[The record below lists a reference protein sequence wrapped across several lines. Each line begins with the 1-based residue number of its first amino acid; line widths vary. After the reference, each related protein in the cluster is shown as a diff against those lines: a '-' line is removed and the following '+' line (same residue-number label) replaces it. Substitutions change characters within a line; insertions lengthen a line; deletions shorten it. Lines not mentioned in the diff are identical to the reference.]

1 MGPAEPVH
9 PVYSTPG
16 STALGH
22 RQNSRSGQKSRAG
35 DPCGSFAGNLP
46 VCGQQK
52 FVGKQS
58 LAPLS
63 RLECSGMII
72 AHCSL
77 NLLVQAIFPPQPP
90 MQLGLQMGFHHDGQ
104 AGLEL
109 LTSGDP
115 PTLVSQSAR
124 ITGMSLASLPRLE
137 CSDAISAH
145 CNLLLPCSSDSLAS
159 AFRVTGIIG
168 SHHHAWLI
176 FAYLVETG
184 FCQRCTL
191 SPRLECSGMIL
202 AHCSLCLLGSSYSPA
217 SASQVAEVTGMH
229 HHAWLSFVFLV
240 VTGQRCL
247 AQKCLFEDRVFPTG
261 VQTLGSHEL
270 IHKTKMKA
278 IMWKR
283 PKMGFHHVG
292 QAGLALLTS
301 GDLLTLASKVLGLQS
316 LTPLSRLECSGSIL
330 AHSNLCLPG
339 LSDSSTSFSQ
349 VAGTVG
355 MCRHVQLILLFFV
368 EMGSHYVAQ
377 TGLKLQASS
386 DSLTLASQS
395 AGNTDGVLLLL
406 PRLECNGTISAH
418 CNLRLLGS
426 SNSPASA
433 SRVAGATGMCHHAQL
448 IFIFL
453 IETGF
458 HHVDQDGLDLLTSVS
473 SERSAMSLIGF
484 PLWTESRSIPRLEC
498 SGAIP
503 AHCNFRFSGFKQ
515 FSCLSLPSSWDY
527 RHAPPRPANFLYFSR
542 DGVSPCWPGWS
553 RSLDLVIHPPRPPK
567 VLGLQASLFLRAWEG
582 GKSLLCRL
590 SSPAYGLMRLPRSVR
605 QSRALSCIIIQLC
618 TCNSWCLTGKDP
630 LFCVLLRLWGKR
642 CIWTDVP
649 EGDLRLTVETGF
661 CHVGQADLEL
671 LTSVIHLPHPLK
683 VLESQI
689 FLEIYN
695 ERVRDLLKQ
704 SGQKKSYALRVR
716 EHPEMGPY
724 VQGLILLPKLDYSDA
739 VIVHCNLNSWAQVI
753 LPPQSSRLECSGM
766 IMTDYSLKLTDS
778 GSPPSSASQVADTT
792 DSLALSPR
800 LECSGGISA
809 HRSLCLLGSSDSLA
823 SASQVAG
830 TIGTCSRTWLI
841 SVFLVETGFHHVG
854 QAGLELLISVRT
866 TGTSHHAWLKFK
878 MFVKMG
884 SPRVAQAGL
893 ELLASNSLNTLA
905 SQRFHHVAQAGF
917 ELVGSRDPPALA
929 SQSSGITAVSHC
941 TQPGPGIFRVK
952 LRWVDHLRSGVQ
964 DQPGQHGKTLY
975 LLKIQKLTRCGD
987 EALLLSPRLEC
998 NGTISAHFNLHLLDL
1013 SDSPDSASQVAG
1025 IIGTHHHVWLIFCIF
1040 SRDGVSPHWPNCS
1053 STPNL
1058 SAGITAVSHLNS
1070 PSELLLSLPIE
1081 TGFHCVPQAGLEFL
1095 SSGNPLA
1102 SASPS
1107 ARITGVSHRA
1117 WPKPSHSRVSKF
1129 EPHFFYGTC
1138 PDHASDSSSCII
1150 SLTPLA
1156 LGHIVLYDC
1165 LSQHVV
1171 TNYKQVI
1178 QLLEE
1183 GIANRITAATHV
1195 HEASS
1200 RSHAIFTI
1208 HYTQAILENTLPSE
1222 MASKINLV
1230 DLAGSERA
1238 DPSYCKDR
1246 ITEGANINKS
1256 LVTLGIVISTL
1267 AQNAQVFNSCQS
1279 LNSSVSNGG
1288 DSGILSPPS
1297 GTSSGG
1303 APSRRQFFIP
1313 YRDSVLTWLL
1323 KDSLGGNSKTIMIA
1337 TVSPAHTSY
1346 SETMSTLRYA
1356 SSAKNIINKPR
1367 VNEDAN
1373 VKLIRELR
1381 EEIERLKALLLSFEL
1396 RNFSSLNDEKDEN
1409 LKKLVLQNELKI
1421 DQLTKDWTQKWN
1433 DWQALMEHYSVDI
1446 NRRRAGVV
1454 IDSNLPHLMALE
1466 DDVLS
1471 TGVVLYHLKEG
1482 TTKIGRIDSE
1492 QEQDIVLQGQWIERD
1507 HCTITS
1513 ACGVVVLRP
1522 ARGARCTV
1530 NGREVTASCR
1540 LTQGAVITLGK
1551 AQKFRFNHPAEAA
1564 VLRQRRQ
1571 VGEAAAGGGCLE
1583 WLDLDGDLTASRLGL
1598 SPLLWKE
1605 GRVLEEQYDEDHQ
1618 PPRDGATS
1626 HSAQIQQRQ
1635 SYVEDLRQQILAE
1648 EIKAERELESDQA
1661 CISQQ
1666 IKENQQCLLREETWL
1681 ASLQQQQ
1688 QQQQEDHVA
1697 EKELEGSVAFDAW
1710 LQTDHEIQPSPFVQ
1724 SQKRVVQL
1732 QLLQRHTLRAAEQNV
1747 QRKKVSFQLE
1757 RIIKKQRLLEAQ
1769 KRLEQLTTLCSL
1781 QDDSTQEHPYWVPSP
1796 DATVPEPRCRSRSSS
1811 CSSLSPERFC
1821 SKHVPQLQSVF
1832 LSWDPST
1839 TLPPMP
1845 DPTHQT
1851 PEKTS
1856 SEERLPQ
1863 AASYPPGAGHLC
1875 KNGLHSLGHGQ
1886 PYTARAA
1893 KARKGASAPDTC
1905 LTMSPKAIDIQEMQR
1920 MGKQPCQMVSQ
1931 GLVSLRQSANKLK
1944 PRDEPK
1950 ILTSTT
1956 QTRRAKGL
1964 ADPSHTQA
1972 GWQKEGNLGT
1982 YKAAMGASCSSPYPH
1997 GPKITSGCGKAV
2009 KTFWIEYKLPSPSR
2023 ASKRHQRVLAARV
2036 RDITKKSS
2044 HLPLGSP
2051 LKRQQNAKDPD
2062 TMAPLTDF
2070 SPVVDHSREK
2080 DNDLSDT
2087 DSNYSV
2093 ESLSCVFTKALIK
2106 PLKPEDPQG
2115 RKWDFPEPENSESDD
2130 SQISEDSLAEKS
2142 TKSSKDR
2149 LWGNHLANNRGHP
2162 RIRTRASVRD
2172 FTAPSDSDLLAQT
2185 HRSFS
2190 LDSLIDAEEELGED
2204 QQEQAF
2210 PGSADEIPTETFWH
2224 LENSSL
2230 PLMNQ
2235 KAICRLGPI
2244 NYRTRA
2250 RLDAVLPMSS
2260 SFYLDPQCQ
2269 PHHEQAESQVEPSY
2283 SEQADYLQ
2291 GMQLSRESPL
2301 MSLDSWFS
2309 CDSNI
2314 NPSSPPGIVGS
2325 LCPSPDVQEFQPCDG
2340 ERPGYWLNTEE
2351 LKLSGA
2357 ETVLPDSS
2365 KLHQGSTELL
2375 CSARDEHTTSASY
2388 KSRLSLRGIQR
2399 LTQPGAAG
2407 TFEGR
2412 GTPDMTQQ
2420 GSSEASHNSSV
2431 SNVLAASATTLTHVG
2446 STHERDWSA
2455 LQQKYLLELSHPVLE
2470 AIGEP
2475 KPAFPYLEEDSSSL
2489 AQASSK
2495 GGDTLFPVGPTV
2507 SSNLDLNNFPLH
2519 LSRIGR
2525 LRAEKEQ
2532 DSLNAKLEG
2541 VSDFFNTS
2549 EKVVSYDETYSAD
2562 LESLAACGSTDA
2574 QVFAAENMI
2583 PNSMAEAHEVK
2594 QNNLEECLQ
2603 NCRKPELMTSSDE
2616 YFFQKNACHSN
2627 VTTATKANHWPQGW
2641 APLRKNSAVQPRP
2654 LSSNNHYPLEE
2665 ETIDCQESSKE
2676 VVRRHINISFA
2687 FPSDPELY
2695 LHSAPWNPLL
2705 LSLQPPPLETFY
2717 VTKSRDALIETA
2729 LEIPTCREV
2738 RVPSPPPREAW
2749 GFGHNHQVLQS
2760 AYLKNNLP
2768 VLLQNENSKIASSQQ
2783 ITAEIPVDLNTR
2795 EVIRE
2800 SGKCPGNIIEES
2812 CKSVYSSVIQNR
2824 HFFPSTSTKVCEF
2837 ENQVGILSKKHSFP
2851 ALEGEE
2857 ATAQS
2862 RCSASSD
2869 GTVSGKPLALFCES
2883 EAGEEEELDP
2893 NTVLRQTI
2901 SVALEKDMPGE
2912 SAVSLKSRSV
2922 YHRVSSPGTVAQDES
2937 PTPKWE
2943 GKNETRL
2950 FGKALHPKDSSEEV
2964 KLPGT
2969 KPAYERFQ
2977 LVTCPQERNPSEC
2990 KDPGRSQEMLN
3001 PKGEPSGKK
3010 QNKRVN
3016 NTDEMARLIRSVMLL
3031 ENGILEIES
3040 KQSKQVH
3047 ASHAPGVSKEFVF
3060 QDPKEQKTDHA
3071 LRPDSSGNALPSKD
3085 QLSFPRQTDDA
3096 VFRDSEAGEMEVNNA
3111 GNHPQV
3117 QKTTLNPL
3125 RSREGVQKNEPV
3137 RQHTHPAGS
3146 DRSSRDICASL
3157 GTHTTCR
3164 EFTNTFLHPQ
3174 RMKALARALPLQPR
3188 LKRSSENDGQ
3198 LVKASASLKWQPWG
3212 LGSLEELETVKGFQ
3226 ESQLAEHISSCNQD
3240 WAPRDPGNC
3249 SVVGRHAQSEWVL
3262 SSASLEKA
3270 SPQVLGCQP
3279 IGNQEEPKA
3288 QGKVEEMPMQ
3298 KGGSLQEENKVI
3310 QKLSSLNQLCRDT
3323 FFSHETV
3330 SPLLSQTE
3338 FSTTPSHQDLSN
3350 TLPLNSP
3357 RLPRSCLHA
3366 PDALGVS
3373 SLDCVLDLT
3382 MLKTHNSPSVTGVEH
3397 QDQNAETRS
3406 HSPKG
3411 NVRGGS
3417 SEAHTAWT
3425 GSVRSMAM
3433 ISHSQS
3439 GVPES
3444 IPLGTE
3450 DRISASSSPQDQGR
3464 DLRVTLM
3471 GFSTGEDFASEAKV
3485 AVQKE
3490 IGVSSLNKVSR
3501 QPQQR
3506 VSLSLEEDNDQ
3517 GSEPRQKAEKETEDL
3532 RLTSGVF
3539 LASVSLPRIP
3549 NPEPRLLEPFD
3560 HASMCL
3566 AILEEIRQAKA
3577 QRKQLDDSVARGTV
3591 LSYCETLLES
3601 ECSSSVAGRP
3611 QCKQI
3616 DQSSSDRTRNE
3627 GEAPRFHVAS
3637 LSAEQGH
3644 LSTDERKDQ
3653 DTSLFADSFQP
3664 LPDTETDRELWHP
3677 VQAFSHAAPDL
3688 DKKHCTGELRQF
3700 VGASEQFLHHS
3711 SSSEIIEEKKD
3722 ATRTLPSADPLAPD
3736 SLYLAPV
3743 EGVRRAVS
3751 KMVVAALSSQAPCD
3765 DPRVTLHELS
3775 PSVPQ
3780 ETAEGP
3786 GSQDSSP
3793 EHQEPRTLDTTYGE
3807 VSDNLLVTIQGEKTA
3822 HFESQSVICDVQKSA
3837 SPSGPK
3843 QDHLQCPEAFTGFEE
3858 GRASSKQDTLL
3869 PGALTRLGLE
3879 APTQQYVK
3887 WKENVGSGL
3896 TEVCRTGSKH
3906 SRLTP
3911 LPDQRSSPS
3920 PEGIGEG
3927 APCRYP
3933 REALDC
3939 PVFSRNTEG
3948 SRTLSLSR
3956 GEESRTLP
3964 CQQPSSS
3971 QPVTTHADSSHFST
3985 LLCYRGGDL
3994 GKEPFKVAPHSV
4006 HPPCVA
4012 PSRTFEMD
4020 ERGEISFR
4028 GPDMHLTHG
4037 LEPKDVNKEFRPTE
4051 SNTCEPS
4058 TVAAVLSP
4066 AQGCNS
4072 PSAPDARTSSFSH
4085 SATDGG
4091 LGLIGVPEKNV
4102 AEKQAS
4108 TELETASFTAGMHS
4122 EPLRQFRDSSL
4133 DGQNAQVSQT
4143 NPEPPATTQGPHT
4156 LYLSEGSAESELV
4169 AEPQHGCL
4177 ENTTRCLLEKPQFPT
4192 ESRVDNCLD
4201 FQTKF
4206 VAKLKHTCSPQDNS
4220 PWEEEEQQRD
4230 QASGGG
4236 EGFTQG
4242 VNPPPS
4248 DKGGSAGCQILD
4260 AGREE
4265 VAVAKPP
4272 MSKILSQ
4279 GFKDPAT
4286 VLLRQ
4291 NEAPQPV
4298 AQRPGHLCAGREQPA
4313 PNHRCS
4319 LPVIAVF
4326 SGPKHSKPSPVPQFS
4341 VVSSCSLQEL
4351 NLNVEPPSP
4360 TDDDTQEPNRLWN
4373 SYIRACSS
4381 GKSQS
4386 EECNQKASSHSDDGT
4401 ADHRP
4406 LKPATPP
4413 YPMPSTFSCMPTP
4426 DFMTS
4431 WMSGTL
4437 EQAQQ
4442 GKPEKLGIQVRP
4454 ENWCSQMDKGKLH
4467 FGSSDINPYALSRH
4481 PEEPA
4486 CVSWKPCVF
4495 GSAVDVSCSQKPQGL
4510 TPSNVVRCSSMDN
4523 GLEDQNSPFHSH
4535 LSTYAN
4541 TQDLSSTHSST
4552 ENAQG
4557 SNEAWK
4563 IFSGTS
4569 SAALGNPH
4577 ILTSPEGRAP
4587 TSSHDR
4593 RPQSRGPSSEVDCL
4607 RSKPPAAEGGAVGPV
4622 DEVMLLYPSEAGCPV
4637 GQTRT
4642 NTFTQGTQTLS
4653 SRQHWSSTDV
4663 SFAQPEASAVSASDL
4678 ASWASMHNLSLHL
4691 SQLLHSTS
4699 ELLGS
4704 LSQPGVARR
4713 EQNTKRDILDEAP
4726 QALMMDGSTQ
4736 TTVDDGRQT
4745 DLASPS
4751 LCLQA
4756 SVAKSQEVNVILEG
4770 LGSDTSAMS
4779 QEKGDVPGVPQ
4790 KREAEETAW
4799 KMAQP
4804 PYLQEESTPCKPQS
4818 PPIPSSHL
4826 RFQKAP
4832 LGQPLPSASPSV
4844 SDAFLPHS
4852 SQPEE
4857 SPCIVVSSPSPS
4869 PSHSPGLFPSTS
4881 EYPGYPRVQK
4891 KLGPPGALLV
4901 DRASSPILTL
4911 SASTQ
4916 DPGLPPGFLTLS
4928 APSAHPV
4935 EDHQKLDSSPDPIGA
4950 PRTPMDNYSQPT
4962 NESGGSQR
4970 GRSSLQRNDRRT
4982 FLELGSP
4989 HSPQQSSKFQVGFLG
5004 QPPQQLQPRN
5014 TIGVQ
5019 SRLLPPPLRHRS
5031 WRPADSFVPEEVASP
5046 EHGPLSSREPSQ
5058 WRSMTE
5064 NGGEGSASPV
5074 ELQCTLDLS
5083 SSWRGLQ
5090 HLSPCPVSELTAGL
5104 RSSTL
5109 SLPQACQPEGL
5120 LCPSCQMCMA
5130 PEPQHHSLR
5139 DLPVHNKF
5147 RNWCGVQK
5155 GSPEGLDFTEELG
5168 ASCDLSS
5175 EKQEQSPPQPPNDHS
5190 QDPEWSQRGQ
5200 IPLQVGAQ
5208 NISLSVELTE
5218 AKLHHGFGE
5227 TDALLQVLQ
5236 SGTGEVLA
5244 TDEPVISTWKD
5255 LYVR

>member
-1 MGPAEPVH
+1 MANVR
-9 PVYSTPG
+9 V
-16 STALGH
+16 AV
-22 RQNSRSGQKSRAG
+22 RVR
-35 DPCGSFAGNLP
+35 
-46 VCGQQK
+46 
-52 FVGKQS
+52 
-58 LAPLS
+58 PLS
-63 RLECSGMII
+63 KRETKEGGRII
-72 AHCSL
+72 VEVDGKVAKIR
-77 NLLVQAIFPPQPP
+77 NLKVDSRPDGFGDSREKVVSFGFDYCYWSVNPEDPQ
-90 MQLGLQMGFHHDGQ
+90 
-104 AGLEL
+104 
-109 LTSGDP
+109 
-115 PTLVSQSAR
+115 
-124 ITGMSLASLPRLE
+124 
-137 CSDAISAH
+137 
-145 CNLLLPCSSDSLAS
+145 
-159 AFRVTGIIG
+159 
-168 SHHHAWLI
+168 
-176 FAYLVETG
+176 Y
-184 FCQRCTL
+184 
-191 SPRLECSGMIL
+191 
-202 AHCSLCLLGSSYSPA
+202 
-217 SASQVAEVTGMH
+217 ASQDVA
-229 HHAWLSFVFLV
+229 S
-240 VTGQRCL
+240 
-247 AQKCLFEDRVFPTG
+247 
-261 VQTLGSHEL
+261 
-270 IHKTKMKA
+270 
-278 IMWKR
+278 
-283 PKMGFHHVG
+283 VG
-292 QAGLALLTS
+292 
-301 GDLLTLASKVLGLQS
+301 
-316 LTPLSRLECSGSIL
+316 LTPRICE
-330 AHSNLCLPG
+330 G
-339 LSDSSTSFSQ
+339 L
-349 VAGTVG
+349 
-355 MCRHVQLILLFFV
+355 FV
-368 EMGSHYVAQ
+368 REKDCA
-377 TGLKLQASS
+377 
-386 DSLTLASQS
+386 
-395 AGNTDGVLLLL
+395 
-406 PRLECNGTISAH
+406 
-418 CNLRLLGS
+418 
-426 SNSPASA
+426 
-433 SRVAGATGMCHHAQL
+433 
-448 IFIFL
+448 
-453 IETGF
+453 
-458 HHVDQDGLDLLTSVS
+458 
-473 SERSAMSLIGF
+473 
-484 PLWTESRSIPRLEC
+484 
-498 SGAIP
+498 
-503 AHCNFRFSGFKQ
+503 
-515 FSCLSLPSSWDY
+515 SLPSSC
-527 RHAPPRPANFLYFSR
+527 RIK
-542 DGVSPCWPGWS
+542 VS
-553 RSLDLVIHPPRPPK
+553 
-567 VLGLQASLFLRAWEG
+567 
-582 GKSLLCRL
+582 
-590 SSPAYGLMRLPRSVR
+590 
-605 QSRALSCIIIQLC
+605 
-618 TCNSWCLTGKDP
+618 
-630 LFCVLLRLWGKR
+630 
-642 CIWTDVP
+642 
-649 EGDLRLTVETGF
+649 
-661 CHVGQADLEL
+661 
-671 LTSVIHLPHPLK
+671 
-683 VLESQI
+683 

-704 SGQKKSYALRVR
+704 SSKKKSYALRVR

-724 VQGLILLPKLDYSDA
+724 VQG
-739 VIVHCNLNSWAQVI
+739 
-753 LPPQSSRLECSGM
+753 
-766 IMTDYSLKLTDS
+766 
-778 GSPPSSASQVADTT
+778 
-792 DSLALSPR
+792 
-800 LECSGGISA
+800 
-809 HRSLCLLGSSDSLA
+809 
-823 SASQVAG
+823 
-830 TIGTCSRTWLI
+830 
-841 SVFLVETGFHHVG
+841 
-854 QAGLELLISVRT
+854 
-866 TGTSHHAWLKFK
+866 
-878 MFVKMG
+878 
-884 SPRVAQAGL
+884 
-893 ELLASNSLNTLA
+893 
-905 SQRFHHVAQAGF
+905 
-917 ELVGSRDPPALA
+917 
-929 SQSSGITAVSHC
+929 
-941 TQPGPGIFRVK
+941 
-952 LRWVDHLRSGVQ
+952 
-964 DQPGQHGKTLY
+964 
-975 LLKIQKLTRCGD
+975 
-987 EALLLSPRLEC
+987 
-998 NGTISAHFNLHLLDL
+998 
-1013 SDSPDSASQVAG
+1013 
-1025 IIGTHHHVWLIFCIF
+1025 
-1040 SRDGVSPHWPNCS
+1040 
-1053 STPNL
+1053 
-1058 SAGITAVSHLNS
+1058 
-1070 PSELLLSLPIE
+1070 
-1081 TGFHCVPQAGLEFL
+1081 
-1095 SSGNPLA
+1095 
-1102 SASPS
+1102 
-1107 ARITGVSHRA
+1107 
-1117 WPKPSHSRVSKF
+1117 
-1129 EPHFFYGTC
+1129 
-1138 PDHASDSSSCII
+1138 
-1150 SLTPLA
+1150 
-1156 LGHIVLYDC
+1156 

-1208 HYTQAILENTLPSE
+1208 HYSQAILENNLPSE

-1267 AQNAQVFNSCQS
+1267 AQNAQAFSSCQS

-1288 DSGILSPPS
+1288 DSGILSSPS

-1396 RNFSSLNDEKDEN
+1396 RNFTSLNDEKDEN

-1421 DQLTKDWTQKWN
+1421 DQLTKEWTQKWN

-1454 IDSNLPHLMALE
+1454 IDSSLPHLMALE

-1522 ARGARCTV
+1522 AHGARCTV
-1530 NGREVTASCR
+1530 NGREVTTSCR

-1571 VGEAAAGGGCLE
+1571 VGEAAAAGGSLE

-1605 GRVLEEQYDEDHQ
+1605 RTVLEEQCDEDHQ
-1618 PPRDGATS
+1618 TPRDGETS
-1626 HSAQIQQRQ
+1626 HSAQIQQQQ
-1635 SYVEDLRQQILAE
+1635 SYVEDLRKQILAE
-1648 EIKAERELESDQA
+1648 EIKAERELELDQA

-1688 QQQQEDHVA
+1688 QEDHVA
-1697 EKELEGSVAFDAW
+1697 EKELEGSVALDAW
-1710 LQTDHEIQPSPFVQ
+1710 LQTDHEIQPSPFAQ

-1732 QLLQRHTLRAAEQNV
+1732 QLLRRHTLRAAEQNV
-1747 QRKKVSFQLE
+1747 WRKKVSFQLE

-1769 KRLEQLTTLCSL
+1769 KRLEQLTTLCQL

-1796 DATVPEPRCRSRSSS
+1796 DAIVPQPRCRRRSSS
-1811 CSSLSPERFC
+1811 CSSLSPQRLC
-1821 SKHVPQLQSVF
+1821 SKHMPQLQSIF
-1832 LSWDPST
+1832 LSWNPST

-1851 PEKTS
+1851 SEKTS
-1856 SEERLPQ
+1856 SEEHLPQ
-1863 AASYPPGAGHLC
+1863 AASYPPRAGHLC

-1886 PYTARAA
+1886 HYTARAA
-1893 KARKGASAPDTC
+1893 KTRKGASAPDTC
-1905 LTMSPKAIDIQEMQR
+1905 LTMSPKSVGIQEMQR
-1920 MGKQPCQMVSQ
+1920 VGKQPCHMMSQ

-1956 QTRRAKGL
+1956 QTRRTKEL
-1964 ADPSHTQA
+1964 ADPNYTQA
-1972 GWQKEGNLGT
+1972 GWQEEGNLGT
-1982 YKAAMGASCSSPYPH
+1982 RKSAMGAGCSSPCPH
-1997 GPKITSGCGKAV
+1997 GPKTTAGCGKAV
-2009 KTFWIEYKLPSPSR
+2009 KTFWIQYKPPSPSR

-2051 LKRQQNAKDPD
+2051 LKRQQNARDPD

-2070 SPVVDHSREK
+2070 SPVEDHSREK

-2087 DSNYSV
+2087 DSSYSV
-2093 ESLSCVFTKALIK
+2093 DSLSCIFAKALIE

-2115 RKWDFPEPENSESDD
+2115 RKWDFAESENSENDD

-2149 LWGNHLANNRGHP
+2149 LWGNHLTNNHGHP
-2162 RIRTRASVRD
+2162 RIRTRAFVRD
-2172 FTAPSDSDLLAQT
+2172 FTVPSDSDLFAQT

-2204 QQEQAF
+2204 QEEAF
-2210 PGSADEIPTETFWH
+2210 SGSADEIPTETFWH
-2224 LENSSL
+2224 LENSNL
-2230 PLMNQ
+2230 PLMDQ
-2235 KAICRLGPI
+2235 KAICSLGPI
-2244 NYRTRA
+2244 NYRTGA

-2260 SFYLDPQCQ
+2260 SFYLDPQFQ
-2269 PHHEQAESQVEPSY
+2269 PRHEQAESQVEPSY

-2301 MSLDSWFS
+2301 MSMDSWFS
-2309 CDSNI
+2309 CDSKI
-2314 NPSSPPGIVGS
+2314 NPSTPRGIVGS

-2351 LKLSGA
+2351 LQLSGA
-2357 ETVLPDSS
+2357 ETVPPDSS

-2375 CSARDEHTTSASY
+2375 CSVRDEHTTSASD
-2388 KSRLSLRGIQR
+2388 KSRLSLWGIQR
-2399 LTQPGAAG
+2399 LVQPGADG
-2407 TFEGR
+2407 TFQGR
-2412 GTPDMTQQ
+2412 GIPDMTQQ
-2420 GSSEASHNSSV
+2420 GNSEASHNSSV
-2431 SNVLAASATTLTHVG
+2431 SDVLAASVTTLTHVG

-2475 KPAFPYLEEDSSSL
+2475 RPAFPYLEENSGSL

-2495 GGDTLFPVGPTV
+2495 GGDTLFPVGPRV

-2519 LSRIGR
+2519 LSRIRR

-2532 DSLNAKLEG
+2532 DSLNAKLED

-2562 LESLAACGSTDA
+2562 LESLATCGSTDA

-2583 PNSMAEAHEVK
+2583 PNSMAEACEVK
-2594 QNNLEECLQ
+2594 QNNSEECLQ
-2603 NCRKPELMTSSDE
+2603 SCRKPGLTTSSDE
-2616 YFFQKNACHSN
+2616 YFFQKNACHSY
-2627 VTTATKANHWPQGW
+2627 VTTATKADHWPQGW
-2641 APLRKNSAVQPRP
+2641 APLRKNSAVQPRQ
-2654 LSSNNHYPLEE
+2654 LSSNSHYPLEE
-2665 ETIDCQESSKE
+2665 EKIDCQESSKE
-2676 VVRRHINISFA
+2676 VVRRHTNVSFA
-2687 FPSDPELY
+2687 FSSGPELY
-2695 LHSAPWNPLL
+2695 LHSAPWNPFSP
-2705 LSLQPPPLETFY
+2705 SLQLPPLETIY
-2717 VTKSRDALIETA
+2717 VTKSRDALTETA

-2749 GFGHNHQVLQS
+2749 GFGHNHQVLQNT
-2760 AYLKNNLP
+2760 YLKNNFP
-2768 VLLQNENSKIASSQQ
+2768 GLLQNQNSKIASSQQ
-2783 ITAEIPVDLNTR
+2783 VTAEIPVDLNTR

-2812 CKSVYSSVIQNR
+2812 HNSVYSSVTQNR

-2851 ALEGEE
+2851 ALEEEE

-2862 RCSASSD
+2862 CCSASSD
-2869 GTVSGKPLALFCES
+2869 STVSGKPLALFCES
-2883 EAGEEEELDP
+2883 ETGKEEELDP

-2901 SVALEKDMPGE
+2901 SVGLEKDLPGE

-2922 YHRVSSPGTVAQDES
+2922 YHRVSSPVMVAQDES

-2943 GKNETRL
+2943 GKNETRV
-2950 FGKALHPKDSSEEV
+2950 FGKVLHPKESSEEV

-2990 KDPGRSQEMLN
+2990 RGPGKSQEMLN

-3016 NTDEMARLIRSVMLL
+3016 NTDAMARLIRSINQL

-3040 KQSKQVH
+3040 KQSKQVY
-3047 ASHAPGVSKEFVF
+3047 ASHPPGVNKEFVF
-3060 QDPKEQKTDHA
+3060 QDQKEQEKIDHV
-3071 LRPDSSGNALPSKD
+3071 LKPDSSRNALPSKD
-3085 QLSFPRQTDDA
+3085 QLSSPRQTDDTII
-3096 VFRDSEAGEMEVNNA
+3096 RDSEAGEMEVNNA

-3117 QKTTLNPL
+3117 QKTIVNPL
-3125 RSREGVQKNEPV
+3125 RSREGVQENEPV
-3137 RQHTHPAGS
+3137 REHTHPDGS

-3157 GTHTTCR
+3157 GTHATFR
-3164 EFTNTFLHPQ
+3164 ESTNTFLHPQ

-3188 LKRSSENDGQ
+3188 LERSSENDGQ
-3198 LVKASASLKWQPWG
+3198 LVTASLKGQPWG

-3226 ESQLAEHISSCNQD
+3226 ESQIAEHIRSSNQD

-3249 SVVGRHAQSEWVL
+3249 SVAGGHAQSEWVL
-3262 SSASLEKA
+3262 SSASLEEA

-3279 IGNQEEPKA
+3279 VGSQEKPKA
-3288 QGKVEEMPMQ
+3288 QSIVEEMPMQ
-3298 KGGSLQEENKVI
+3298 KGGSLQEENKVT
-3310 QKLSSLNQLCRDT
+3310 QKLPSLSQLCRDT

-3330 SPLLSQTE
+3330 SPLLSQAG
-3338 FSTTPSHQDLSN
+3338 FSTAPSHQDLSN
-3350 TLPLNSP
+3350 TLPLNFP

-3366 PDALGVS
+3366 PDALGIS

-3382 MLKTHNSPSVTGVEH
+3382 MSKTHNSPLVTRVEH
-3397 QDQNAETRS
+3397 QDQSAETKS
-3406 HSPKG
+3406 HSPEES
-3411 NVRGGS
+3411 VRGDS
-3417 SEAHTAWT
+3417 CEAHTVWC
-3425 GSVRSMAM
+3425 GSVRSMAVV
-3433 ISHSQS
+3433 SHSQS

-3444 IPLGTE
+3444 ISLGTE
-3450 DRISASSSPQDQGR
+3450 DKISASSSPQDQGR
-3464 DLRVTLM
+3464 DRRITLM
-3471 GFSTGEDFASEAKV
+3471 GFSTSEDFASEAKV
-3485 AVQKE
+3485 ATQKE
-3490 IGVSSLNKVSR
+3490 IGVSSLNKLSR
-3501 QPQQR
+3501 QPEKR
-3506 VSLSLEEDNDQ
+3506 VNFPLEEDNDQ
-3517 GSEPRQKAEKETEDL
+3517 AREPRQKAEKKTEDL

-3539 LASVSLPRIP
+3539 LASVSLPRMP
-3549 NPEPRLLEPFD
+3549 NPELRLLEPFD

-3591 LSYCETLLES
+3591 LSYCETLLEP

-3616 DQSSSDRTRNE
+3616 DQSSSDWTRNE
-3627 GEAPRFHVAS
+3627 GEAPGFHVAS

-3644 LSTDERKDQ
+3644 LSTDERKAQ
-3653 DTSLFADSFQP
+3653 GTSLFADSFQP
-3664 LPDTETDRELWHP
+3664 LPDTGTDREPWHP
-3677 VQAFSHAAPDL
+3677 VQAFSHAAPTL

-3700 VGASEQFLHHS
+3700 VGADEQFLHPS
-3711 SSSEIIEEKKD
+3711 GSSEIIEKKKN

-3736 SLYLAPV
+3736 CLYLAPV
-3743 EGVRRAVS
+3743 EGVRRVVS
-3751 KMVVAALSSQAPCD
+3751 KMIVAALSSQAPCD

-3775 PSVPQ
+3775 QSVPQ

-3793 EHQEPRTLDTTYGE
+3793 EHQEPRTVDTTYGE
-3807 VSDNLLVTIQGEKTA
+3807 VSNNLLVTTQGEKTA
-3822 HFESQSVICDVQKSA
+3822 HFESQSVICDVQKST

-3843 QDHLQCPEAFTGFEE
+3843 QDHLQCPEASTGFEE
-3858 GRASSKQDTLL
+3858 GRASPKQDTLL
-3869 PGALTRLGLE
+3869 PGALTRLELE
-3879 APTQQYVK
+3879 APTQQCVK
-3887 WKENVGSGL
+3887 SKESVGSGL

-3920 PEGIGEG
+3920 LEGNGEG

-3948 SRTLSLSR
+3948 SRTLSPSR

-3971 QPVTTHADSSHFST
+3971 QPVTTQADSSHFST

-3994 GKEPFKVAPHSV
+3994 GKELFKVAPHSI
-4006 HPPCVA
+4006 HLPCVA
-4012 PSRTFEMD
+4012 HSRAFEMD
-4020 ERGEISFR
+4020 EKGEISYR
-4028 GPDMHLTHG
+4028 GPDVHLTHG
-4037 LEPKDVNKEFRPTE
+4037 LEPKDVNREFRPTE
-4051 SNTCEPS
+4051 SNTYEPS
-4058 TVAAVLSP
+4058 TVAAVLSQ
-4066 AQGCNS
+4066 AQGCSS
-4072 PSAPDARTSSFSH
+4072 PSAPDVRTSSFSY
-4085 SATDGG
+4085 SATDRS
-4091 LGLIGVPEKNV
+4091 LELIGVPETNV

-4133 DGQNAQVSQT
+4133 DGQNAQVFQT
-4143 NPEPPATTQGPHT
+4143 NPEPPATPQGPHA
-4156 LYLSEGSAESELV
+4156 LDLSEESAESELV
-4169 AEPQHGCL
+4169 AEPQHKCL

-4192 ESRVDNCLD
+4192 ESRDNNCLD

-4206 VAKLKHTCSPQDNS
+4206 VAKLEHTCSPQDNS
-4220 PWEEEEQQRD
+4220 PWEKEEQQRD
-4230 QASGGG
+4230 QASGSG
-4236 EGFTQG
+4236 EGFAQG

-4248 DKGGSAGCQILD
+4248 DTGGSAGCQILD

-4265 VAVAKPP
+4265 VAVAKPL
-4272 MSKILSQ
+4272 MSKILSED
-4279 GFKDPAT
+4279 FKDPAT

-4291 NEAPQPV
+4291 TETLQPV
-4298 AQRPGHLCAGREQPA
+4298 AQRPGHFCTGREQLA
-4313 PNHRCS
+4313 PNYRCS

-4326 SGPKHSKPSPVPQFS
+4326 SGHKHSKSSPTPQFS
-4341 VVSSCSLQEL
+4341 VVSSSRSLQEL
-4351 NLNVEPPSP
+4351 NLSVEPPSP
-4360 TDDDTQEPNRLWN
+4360 TDEDTQGPNRLWN
-4373 SYIRACSS
+4373 SHLRGYSS
-4381 GKSQS
+4381 GKSVARTSLQA
-4386 EECNQKASSHSDDGT
+4386 EDCNQKDSSYLDDGT
-4401 ADHRP
+4401 ADHRCP
-4406 LKPATPP
+4406 KPATPP
-4413 YPMPSTFSCMPTP
+4413 YPMPSSLSCMPTP
-4426 DFMTS
+4426 DFVTGR
-4431 WMSGTL
+4431 MSGTL

-4442 GKPEKLGIQVRP
+4442 GKPEKLGVQVRP

-4467 FGSSDINPYALSRH
+4467 FGSSDINPNALSQC
-4481 PEEPA
+4481 PQEPA
-4486 CVSWKPCVF
+4486 LISWKPCVF
-4495 GSAVDVSCSQKPQGL
+4495 GSAVHVSCSQKPQGL

-4557 SNEAWK
+4557 SNEAWE
-4563 IFSGTS
+4563 IFSRS
-4569 SAALGNPH
+4569 FSAALGNPH

-4587 TSSHDR
+4587 TSGHDR
-4593 RPQSRGPSSEVDCL
+4593 RPQFRGPSSEVDCL
-4607 RSKPPAAEGGAVGPV
+4607 RSKPPVTEGGPAGPV
-4622 DEVMLLYPSEAGCPV
+4622 DEIKLLYPSEAGCPG

-4642 NTFTQGTQTLS
+4642 NTFKQGTQTLS
-4653 SRQHWSSTDV
+4653 SRRHWSSTDV
-4663 SFAQPEASAVSASDL
+4663 SFAQPEASAVSTSDL

-4691 SQLLHSTS
+4691 SQLLHNTS

-4713 EQNTKRDILDEAP
+4713 VQNTKRDILDEAP
-4726 QALMMDGSTQ
+4726 KALMMDGSTQ
-4736 TTVDDGRQT
+4736 TTVDEGSQT
-4745 DLASPS
+4745 DLTSPS
-4751 LCLQA
+4751 LYLQA
-4756 SVAKSQEVNVILEG
+4756 SVAKPQEVNVILEG
-4770 LGSDTSAMS
+4770 LGSDISTMS
-4779 QEKGDVPGVPQ
+4779 QERGDVPGVSQ

-4804 PYLQEESTPCKPQS
+4804 PYRQEESTPCKPQS

-4826 RFQKAP
+4826 RFQKASF
-4832 LGQPLPSASPSV
+4832 GQHLPSVSPSV

-4869 PSHSPGLFPSTS
+4869 SSHSPGLFPSTS
-4881 EYPGYPRVQK
+4881 KFPGHLRVQK
-4891 KLGPPGALLV
+4891 KLVPPSALLV

-4916 DPGLPPGFLTLS
+4916 DLGLPPGFLTLS

-4935 EDHQKLDSSPDPIGA
+4935 KDHQKLDSSSDPVGA
-4950 PRTPMDNYSQPT
+4950 PRTSVDNYSQTT

-4970 GRSSLQRNDRRT
+4970 GRSSLQRNDRRI
-4982 FLELGSP
+4982 FPELGSP
-4989 HSPQQSSKFQVGFLG
+4989 HSPQQSPKFQVSFLG
-5004 QPPQQLQPRN
+5004 QPPQQLQSR
-5014 TIGVQ
+5014 TTVGVQ
-5019 SRLLPPPLRHRS
+5019 SRLLPPPLRQRS
-5031 WRPADSFVPEEVASP
+5031 QMLADRFVPEEVASP
-5046 EHGPLSSREPSQ
+5046 EHGPLSSREPIQ
-5058 WRSMTE
+5058 WWSMTE

-5074 ELQCTLDLS
+5074 KLQCTLDLS

-5104 RSSTL
+5104 QGSAL
-5109 SLPQACQPEGL
+5109 GLPQACQPEGL

-5130 PEPQHHSLR
+5130 PEPQHHRLR

-5147 RNWCGVQK
+5147 SNWCGVQK
-5155 GSPEGLDFTEELG
+5155 GSPGRLDLTEELG
-5168 ASCDLSS
+5168 ANCDLSS
-5175 EKQEQSPPQPPNDHS
+5175 EKQEQSLPQPPNDHS
-5190 QDPEWSQRGQ
+5190 QDPEWSQREQ

-5227 TDALLQVLQ
+5227 ADALLQVLQ

-5255 LYVR
+5255 LYVRQKEAFETLRREKAKQLRNFSQTRSLSPRKQLSLLPNKDRLIRDLDLPSRRREYLQQLRKDVVETTRSPESVSRSAHPAFDIELMLRDYQQAHEEAKLEIARAQDRLRERTKQEKLRIHQQIISQLLREEEKLHTLANSSSLCTSSSGSLSSGMTSGYNSSPALSGQLQSPENVGCTNLPDSRDSWIGDQRGRSAVRNNHLYLARSTWKNSAYSRRASLGSCCCSPCSPSSLGTCFSSSYQDLAKHIVDTSMADVMAACSDNLHNLFSCQATAGWNYQGEEQAVQLYYKVFSSTRHGFLGAGVVSQPLSHVWAAVSDPTLWPLYYKPLQTARLHQRVTNSINLVYLVCDTTLCALKQPRDFCCVCVEAKEVPALVGHLSVMAAQSVYDTSMPRPSRKMVRGEILPSAWILQPVTVEGREVTRVIYLAQVELGAPAFPPQLLNSFIKQQPLVIARLASFLGS

>member
-1 MGPAEPVH
+1 MANVR
-9 PVYSTPG
+9 V
-16 STALGH
+16 AV
-22 RQNSRSGQKSRAG
+22 RVR
-35 DPCGSFAGNLP
+35 
-46 VCGQQK
+46 
-52 FVGKQS
+52 
-58 LAPLS
+58 PLS
-63 RLECSGMII
+63 KRETKEGGRIIVEVDGKVAKIRNLKVDSRPEGFGDSREKVVAFGFDYCYWSVNPEDPHYASQDVVFQDLGMEVLSGV
-72 AHCSL
+72 AKGY
-77 NLLVQAIFPPQPP
+77 N
-90 MQLGLQMGFHHDGQ
+90 
-104 AGLEL
+104 
-109 LTSGDP
+109 
-115 PTLVSQSAR
+115 
-124 ITGMSLASLPRLE
+124 
-137 CSDAISAH
+137 IS
-145 CNLLLPCSSDSLAS
+145 
-159 AFRVTGIIG
+159 V
-168 SHHHAWLI
+168 
-176 FAYLVETG
+176 FAYG
-184 FCQRCTL
+184 
-191 SPRLECSGMIL
+191 
-202 AHCSLCLLGSSYSPA
+202 
-217 SASQVAEVTGMH
+217 
-229 HHAWLSFVFLV
+229 
-240 VTGQRCL
+240 
-247 AQKCLFEDRVFPTG
+247 
-261 VQTLGSHEL
+261 
-270 IHKTKMKA
+270 
-278 IMWKR
+278 
-283 PKMGFHHVG
+283 
-292 QAGLALLTS
+292 
-301 GDLLTLASKVLGLQS
+301 
-316 LTPLSRLECSGSIL
+316 
-330 AHSNLCLPG
+330 
-339 LSDSSTSFSQ
+339 
-349 VAGTVG
+349 
-355 MCRHVQLILLFFV
+355 
-368 EMGSHYVAQ
+368 Q
-377 TGLKLQASS
+377 TGSGKTYTMLGTPVSIKIRYI
-386 DSLTLASQS
+386 
-395 AGNTDGVLLLL
+395 
-406 PRLECNGTISAH
+406 PNGLFVREEDCA
-418 CNLRLLGS
+418 
-426 SNSPASA
+426 
-433 SRVAGATGMCHHAQL
+433 
-448 IFIFL
+448 
-453 IETGF
+453 
-458 HHVDQDGLDLLTSVS
+458 
-473 SERSAMSLIGF
+473 
-484 PLWTESRSIPRLEC
+484 
-498 SGAIP
+498 
-503 AHCNFRFSGFKQ
+503 
-515 FSCLSLPSSWDY
+515 SLPSSC
-527 RHAPPRPANFLYFSR
+527 RIK
-542 DGVSPCWPGWS
+542 VS
-553 RSLDLVIHPPRPPK
+553 
-567 VLGLQASLFLRAWEG
+567 
-582 GKSLLCRL
+582 
-590 SSPAYGLMRLPRSVR
+590 
-605 QSRALSCIIIQLC
+605 
-618 TCNSWCLTGKDP
+618 
-630 LFCVLLRLWGKR
+630 
-642 CIWTDVP
+642 
-649 EGDLRLTVETGF
+649 
-661 CHVGQADLEL
+661 
-671 LTSVIHLPHPLK
+671 
-683 VLESQI
+683 

-704 SGQKKSYALRVR
+704 SSQKKSYALRVR

-724 VQGLILLPKLDYSDA
+724 VQG
-739 VIVHCNLNSWAQVI
+739 
-753 LPPQSSRLECSGM
+753 
-766 IMTDYSLKLTDS
+766 
-778 GSPPSSASQVADTT
+778 
-792 DSLALSPR
+792 
-800 LECSGGISA
+800 
-809 HRSLCLLGSSDSLA
+809 
-823 SASQVAG
+823 
-830 TIGTCSRTWLI
+830 
-841 SVFLVETGFHHVG
+841 
-854 QAGLELLISVRT
+854 
-866 TGTSHHAWLKFK
+866 
-878 MFVKMG
+878 
-884 SPRVAQAGL
+884 
-893 ELLASNSLNTLA
+893 
-905 SQRFHHVAQAGF
+905 
-917 ELVGSRDPPALA
+917 
-929 SQSSGITAVSHC
+929 
-941 TQPGPGIFRVK
+941 
-952 LRWVDHLRSGVQ
+952 
-964 DQPGQHGKTLY
+964 
-975 LLKIQKLTRCGD
+975 
-987 EALLLSPRLEC
+987 
-998 NGTISAHFNLHLLDL
+998 
-1013 SDSPDSASQVAG
+1013 
-1025 IIGTHHHVWLIFCIF
+1025 
-1040 SRDGVSPHWPNCS
+1040 
-1053 STPNL
+1053 
-1058 SAGITAVSHLNS
+1058 
-1070 PSELLLSLPIE
+1070 
-1081 TGFHCVPQAGLEFL
+1081 
-1095 SSGNPLA
+1095 
-1102 SASPS
+1102 
-1107 ARITGVSHRA
+1107 
-1117 WPKPSHSRVSKF
+1117 
-1129 EPHFFYGTC
+1129 
-1138 PDHASDSSSCII
+1138 
-1150 SLTPLA
+1150 
-1156 LGHIVLYDC
+1156 

-1208 HYTQAILENTLPSE
+1208 HYTQAILENNLPSE

-1267 AQNAQVFNSCQS
+1267 AQNSQVFSSCQS

-1288 DSGILSPPS
+1288 DSGILSSPS
-1297 GTSSGG
+1297 GISSGG
-1303 APSRRQFFIP
+1303 APSRRPFFIP

-1356 SSAKNIINKPR
+1356 SSAKNIINKPQ

-1381 EEIERLKALLLSFEL
+1381 EEIERLKTLLLSFEL
-1396 RNFSSLNDEKDEN
+1396 RNFTSLNDEKDEN

-1454 IDSNLPHLMALE
+1454 IDSSLPHLMALE

-1513 ACGVVVLRP
+1513 ACGIVVLRP

-1564 VLRQRRQ
+1564 ILRQRRQ
-1571 VGEAAAGGGCLE
+1571 VGEAAAGGGSLE
-1583 WLDLDGDLTASRLGL
+1583 WLDLDGDLTASPLGL

-1605 GRVLEEQYDEDHQ
+1605 GKVREEQCDEDHQ
-1618 PPRDGATS
+1618 PPRDGETS
-1626 HSAQIQQRQ
+1626 RSAQIQQQQ

-1648 EIKAERELESDQA
+1648 EIKAERELELDQA

-1688 QQQQEDHVA
+1688 QEDHVA
-1697 EKELEGSVAFDAW
+1697 EKDLEESVVLDAW

-1732 QLLQRHTLRAAEQNV
+1732 QLLRRHTLLAAEQNV
-1747 QRKKVSFQLE
+1747 RQKKVSFQLE
-1757 RIIKKQRLLEAQ
+1757 RIVKKQRLLEAQ
-1769 KRLEQLTTLCSL
+1769 KRLEQLTTLCWL
-1781 QDDSTQEHPYWVPSP
+1781 QDDSTQEHPYWVSSP
-1796 DATVPEPRCRSRSSS
+1796 DAIVPEPRCRSRSSS
-1811 CSSLSPERFC
+1811 CSSLSPQRLC

-1832 LSWDPST
+1832 LSLDPST

-1851 PEKTS
+1851 SEKTS
-1856 SEERLPQ
+1856 EEHLPQ
-1863 AASYPPGAGHLC
+1863 AASYSPRAGHRH

-1886 PYTARAA
+1886 HYTARAA
-1893 KARKGASAPDTC
+1893 KARKEASAPDTC
-1905 LTMSPKAIDIQEMQR
+1905 LTMRSKSIGIQEMQR
-1920 MGKQPCQMVSQ
+1920 VGKQPCQMMSQ
-1931 GLVSLRQSANKLK
+1931 GLVSLRQSANELK

-1982 YKAAMGASCSSPYPH
+1982 HKSAMGASCSSPYPH
-1997 GPKITSGCGKAV
+1997 GPKTTAGCGKAV
-2009 KTFWIEYKLPSPSR
+2009 KTFWIEYKPPSPSK
-2023 ASKRHQRVLAARV
+2023 ALKRHQRVLAARV

-2044 HLPLGSP
+2044 HLPLGCP
-2051 LKRQQNAKDPD
+2051 LKRKQNARDPD

-2070 SPVVDHSREK
+2070 SPVEDHSREK

-2093 ESLSCVFTKALIK
+2093 DSLSCVFAKAQIE
-2106 PLKPEDPQG
+2106 PLKREDPKG
-2115 RKWDFPEPENSESDD
+2115 RKWDFPEPENSESDE

-2142 TKSSKDR
+2142 TKSLKDR
-2149 LWGNHLANNRGHP
+2149 LWGNHPTNNHGHP
-2162 RIRTRASVRD
+2162 RIRARAFVRD

-2190 LDSLIDAEEELGED
+2190 LDSLIDAEEELGKD
-2204 QQEQAF
+2204 QLEEAF

-2224 LENSSL
+2224 LENSNL
-2230 PLMNQ
+2230 PLMDQ
-2235 KAICRLGPI
+2235 EAICRLGPI
-2244 NYRTRA
+2244 SYRTGA
-2250 RLDAVLPMSS
+2250 RPDAVLPMSS
-2260 SFYLDPQCQ
+2260 SFYLDPQFQ
-2269 PHHEQAESQVEPSY
+2269 PHHAEAESQVEPSY
-2283 SEQADYLQ
+2283 CEQADYLH

-2301 MSLDSWFS
+2301 MSMDSWFS
-2309 CDSNI
+2309 CDSKI

-2325 LCPSPDVQEFQPCDG
+2325 LCPSPDMQEFQPCDG

-2357 ETVLPDSS
+2357 DTVPPDSS

-2375 CSARDEHTTSASY
+2375 CGVRDEHTTSASD
-2388 KSRLSLRGIQR
+2388 KSRLSLWGIQR
-2399 LTQPGAAG
+2399 LVQPGADG
-2407 TFEGR
+2407 TFQGR
-2412 GTPDMTQQ
+2412 GIPDMTQQ

-2431 SNVLAASATTLTHVG
+2431 SNVLAASATTLTHAG

-2475 KPAFPYLEEDSSSL
+2475 RPAFSYLEEDSGSL
-2489 AQASSK
+2489 AQASRK
-2495 GGDTLFPVGPTV
+2495 GGDTLFPVGPRV
-2507 SSNLDLNNFPLH
+2507 SSNLDVNNFPLH
-2519 LSRIGR
+2519 LSRIRR

-2541 VSDFFNTS
+2541 VSDFFKTS

-2562 LESLAACGSTDA
+2562 LESLAACESTDA
-2574 QVFAAENMI
+2574 QVFAAENTI
-2583 PNSMAEAHEVK
+2583 PNSMAEACEVK

-2603 NCRKPELMTSSDE
+2603 SCRKPGLMTSSDE
-2616 YFFQKNACHSN
+2616 YFFQKNACHST
-2627 VTTATKANHWPQGW
+2627 VTTATKADHWPQGW
-2641 APLRKNSAVQPRP
+2641 ASLRKNSAVQPRQ
-2654 LSSNNHYPLEE
+2654 LSSNSHHPLEE
-2665 ETIDCQESSKE
+2665 EKIDCQESSEE
-2676 VVRRHINISFA
+2676 VVRRHINVSFA
-2687 FPSDPELY
+2687 FPSGPELY
-2695 LHSAPWNPLL
+2695 LHSAPWNPFLP
-2705 LSLQPPPLETFY
+2705 SLQPPPLETFY
-2717 VTKSRDALIETA
+2717 VTKSRDALTETA
-2729 LEIPTCREV
+2729 LEIPTCREI

-2749 GFGHNHQVLQS
+2749 GFGHNHQVLQN
-2760 AYLKNNLP
+2760 AYLKSNLP
-2768 VLLQNENSKIASSQQ
+2768 VLLQNQNSKSASSQQ
-2783 ITAEIPVDLNTR
+2783 VTAEIPVDLNTR
-2795 EVIRE
+2795 EVVRE
-2800 SGKCPGNIIEES
+2800 SGKCPGNIIDES
-2812 CKSVYSSVIQNR
+2812 HNSVYSSVTQDR

-2837 ENQVGILSKKHSFP
+2837 ENQVGILSKKHTFP

-2857 ATAQS
+2857 ATAHS
-2862 RCSASSD
+2862 CCSGSSD
-2869 GTVSGKPLALFCES
+2869 STVSGKPLALFCES
-2883 EAGEEEELDP
+2883 EAGEEEKLDP
-2893 NTVLRQTI
+2893 NTVLSQTI
-2901 SVALEKDMPGE
+2901 SVGLEKDMPGE

-2922 YHRVSSPGTVAQDES
+2922 YHRVSSPVMVAQDES
-2937 PTPKWE
+2937 PTPKWK
-2943 GKNETRL
+2943 GKNETGL

-2969 KPAYERFQ
+2969 KPAYERFR
-2977 LVTCPQERNPSEC
+2977 LVTCPQERNSSVC
-2990 KDPGRSQEMLN
+2990 QKEMLN
-3001 PKGEPSGKK
+3001 PKGEPFGKK

-3016 NTDEMARLIRSVMLL
+3016 NIDEMARLIRSVMQL

-3040 KQSKQVH
+3040 EQSKQVH
-3047 ASHAPGVSKEFVF
+3047 ASHVPGVSKEFVF
-3060 QDPKEQKTDHA
+3060 QDQKEQEKTDHA

-3085 QLSFPRQTDDA
+3085 QLSSPRQTDDT
-3096 VFRDSEAGEMEVNNA
+3096 VIRDSEAGEMEVNNA

-3117 QKTTLNPL
+3117 QKTTVNSL
-3125 RSREGVQKNEPV
+3125 RSREGVQENEPV
-3137 RQHTHPAGS
+3137 REHTHPAGS

-3157 GTHTTCR
+3157 GTHTTFR
-3164 EFTNTFLHPQ
+3164 EFSNTFLHPQ

-3188 LKRSSENDGQ
+3188 LERSSENDGQ
-3198 LVKASASLKWQPWG
+3198 LVKASASLKGQPWG

-3226 ESQLAEHISSCNQD
+3226 ESQIAEHISS
-3240 WAPRDPGNC
+3240 
-3249 SVVGRHAQSEWVL
+3249 
-3262 SSASLEKA
+3262 
-3270 SPQVLGCQP
+3270 
-3279 IGNQEEPKA
+3279 NQEEPKA
-3288 QGKVEEMPMQ
+3288 QGKVEEMPVQ
-3298 KGGSLQEENKVI
+3298 RGGSLQEENKVT
-3310 QKLSSLNQLCRDT
+3310 QKLPSLSKLCRDT
-3323 FFSHETV
+3323 FFSHKTV

-3338 FSTTPSHQDLSN
+3338 FSTAPTHQDPSN
-3350 TLPLNSP
+3350 TLPLNYP

-3366 PDALGVS
+3366 SDALGIS
-3373 SLDCVLDLT
+3373 SPDCVLDLT
-3382 MLKTHNSPSVTGVEH
+3382 VSKTHHSPLVTGVEH
-3397 QDQNAETRS
+3397 QDQSAETKN
-3406 HSPKG
+3406 HSPEG

-3417 SEAHTAWT
+3417 SEAHTAWC
-3425 GSVRSMAM
+3425 GSVRSMAVV
-3433 ISHSQS
+3433 SDSQS

-3464 DLRVTLM
+3464 DLRITLM
-3471 GFSTGEDFASEAKV
+3471 GFSTSEDFASEAKV

-3490 IGVSSLNKVSR
+3490 IGVSSLNEVSR
-3501 QPQQR
+3501 QPEKR
-3506 VSLSLEEDNDQ
+3506 VSFSLEEDNDQ
-3517 GSEPRQKAEKETEDL
+3517 GSEQRQKAEKETEDL

-3539 LASVSLPRIP
+3539 LPSVSLPRMP
-3549 NPEPRLLEPFD
+3549 NPELRLLEPFD

-3591 LSYCETLLES
+3591 LSYCETLLEP
-3601 ECSSSVAGRP
+3601 ECSSSLVGRP
-3611 QCKQI
+3611 QCKQT
-3616 DQSSSDRTRNE
+3616 DQSSSDWTRNE
-3627 GEAPRFHVAS
+3627 GEAPGFHVAS

-3644 LSTDERKDQ
+3644 LSTDARKDQ
-3653 DTSLFADSFQP
+3653 GTSLFEDSFQP
-3664 LPDTETDRELWHP
+3664 LPDTGTDREPWHP
-3677 VQAFSHAAPDL
+3677 VQAFSPAASAL

-3700 VGASEQFLHHS
+3700 AGAGEQFFHHS
-3711 SSSEIIEEKKD
+3711 SSSEIIEKKKD

-3743 EGVRRAVS
+3743 EGVRRVVS
-3751 KMVVAALSSQAPCD
+3751 KMLVAALSSQAPCD
-3765 DPRVTLHELS
+3765 DPRVTLRELS
-3775 PSVPQ
+3775 QSVPQ

-3807 VSDNLLVTIQGEKTA
+3807 VSNNLLVTTQGEKTA
-3822 HFESQSVICDVQKSA
+3822 GFESQSVICDVQKST

-3843 QDHLQCPEAFTGFEE
+3843 QDYLQCPEASTGFEE
-3858 GRASSKQDTLL
+3858 GRASPKQDTLL
-3869 PGALTRLGLE
+3869 PGALTRLELE
-3879 APTQQYVK
+3879 APTQQCVK
-3887 WKENVGSGL
+3887 WKESVGSGL
-3896 TEVCRTGSKH
+3896 IEVCRTGSEH
-3906 SRLTP
+3906 SRPTP
-3911 LPDQRSSPS
+3911 LPYQRSSPS

-3939 PVFSRNTEG
+3939 PVFSRNTKG
-3948 SRTLSLSR
+3948 SRTLSPSR

-3994 GKEPFKVAPHSV
+3994 GKELFKVAPHFIHS
-4006 HPPCVA
+4006 PCVA
-4012 PSRTFEMD
+4012 PSRAFEMD
-4020 ERGEISFR
+4020 ERGEISSR
-4028 GPDMHLTHG
+4028 GPDVHLTHG
-4037 LEPKDVNKEFRPTE
+4037 LEPKDVNREFRPTE

-4058 TVAAVLSP
+4058 TVAAVLSQ
-4066 AQGCNS
+4066 AQGCSS
-4072 PSAPDARTSSFSH
+4072 PSAPDVRISSFSH
-4085 SATDGG
+4085 SATNGS

-4133 DGQNAQVSQT
+4133 NGQNAQVSQT
-4143 NPEPPATTQGPHT
+4143 NPEPPATTQGPHAWD
-4156 LYLSEGSAESELV
+4156 LSEGSAESELV

-4177 ENTTRCLLEKPQFPT
+4177 ENTTRCLLEMPQFPT
-4192 ESRVDNCLD
+4192 ESRDNNCLD

-4220 PWEEEEQQRD
+4220 PWEKEEQQRD

-4236 EGFTQG
+4236 EGFPQG
-4242 VNPPPS
+4242 VNPLPS

-4260 AGREE
+4260 SGREE
-4265 VAVAKPP
+4265 VAVAKPL
-4272 MSKILSQ
+4272 MSKILSE
-4279 GFKDPAT
+4279 GVKDPAT

-4291 NEAPQPV
+4291 NETPQPV
-4298 AQRPGHLCAGREQPA
+4298 AQRPGHLCTVREQPA

-4326 SGPKHSKPSPVPQFS
+4326 SGPKHSESSPTPQFS
-4341 VVSSCSLQEL
+4341 VVSSYSLQEL
-4351 NLNVEPPSP
+4351 NLSVEPPSP
-4360 TDDDTQEPNRLWN
+4360 TDEDTQGPNRLWN
-4373 SYIRACSS
+4373 SHLRGYSS
-4381 GKSQS
+4381 GKSVARTSLQAEDS
-4386 EECNQKASSHSDDGT
+4386 NQKGSSHLDDGT
-4401 ADHRP
+4401 ADHKP
-4406 LKPATPP
+4406 PKPATPP
-4413 YPMPSTFSCMPTP
+4413 YPMPSSLSCMPTP
-4426 DFMTS
+4426 DFMTGL
-4431 WMSGTL
+4431 MSGTL
-4437 EQAQQ
+4437 EQVQQ
-4442 GKPEKLGIQVRP
+4442 GKPEKLDVQIRP

-4467 FGSSDINPYALSRH
+4467 FGSSDINPYALSRR

-4486 CVSWKPCVF
+4486 RISWKPCVF
-4495 GSAVDVSCSQKPQGL
+4495 GSAVDVSCSQKPHSL

-4523 GLEDQNSPFHSH
+4523 GLEEQNSAFHSH

-4557 SNEAWK
+4557 SNEAWE

-4569 SAALGNPH
+4569 TALGNPH
-4577 ILTSPEGRAP
+4577 ILTSPEGVAP
-4587 TSSHDR
+4587 TSVHDR
-4593 RPQSRGPSSEVDCL
+4593 RPQFRGPSSEVDCL
-4607 RSKPPAAEGGAVGPV
+4607 RSKPPVAEGGAAGPV
-4622 DEVMLLYPSEAGCPV
+4622 DEIMLLYPSEAGCPV

-4642 NTFTQGTQTLS
+4642 NTFKQGTQTLS
-4653 SRQHWSSTDV
+4653 SRRHWSSTDV

-4713 EQNTKRDILDEAP
+4713 EQNTKRDVLDEAP
-4726 QALMMDGSTQ
+4726 KARMMDGSTQ
-4736 TTVDDGRQT
+4736 TTVDEGSQT
-4745 DLASPS
+4745 DLALSS

-4756 SVAKSQEVNVILEG
+4756 SVAKPQEVNVILAG
-4770 LGSDTSAMS
+4770 LGLDTSTMS

-4804 PYLQEESTPCKPQS
+4804 PYRQEESTPCKPQS
-4818 PPIPSSHL
+4818 PLIPSSHL
-4826 RFQKAP
+4826 RFQKAS
-4832 LGQPLPSASPSV
+4832 LGQHLPSVSPSV

-4857 SPCIVVSSPSPS
+4857 SPCIAVSSPSPS

-4881 EYPGYPRVQK
+4881 EYPGHPRVQK
-4891 KLGPPGALLV
+4891 KLSPPSALLV

-4928 APSAHPV
+4928 APSAHSV
-4935 EDHQKLDSSPDPIGA
+4935 EDHQKLDSSPDPVGA
-4950 PRTPMDNYSQPT
+4950 PRTPVDNYSQPT

-4989 HSPQQSSKFQVGFLG
+4989 HSPQQSPKFQVDFLG
-5004 QPPQQLQPRN
+5004 QPPQQLQPR
-5014 TIGVQ
+5014 TTTGVQ
-5019 SRLLPPPLRHRS
+5019 SRLLPPPLRQRS
-5031 WRPADSFVPEEVASP
+5031 QMLADSFVPEEVASP
-5046 EHGPLSSREPSQ
+5046 EHGPLSGREPSQ

-5083 SSWRGLQ
+5083 SSRRGLQ
-5090 HLSPCPVSELTAGL
+5090 HLSPCPVSELTTGL
-5104 RSSTL
+5104 QGSAL
-5109 SLPQACQPEGL
+5109 GLPQACQPEGL

-5147 RNWCGVQK
+5147 SSWYGVQK
-5155 GSPEGLDFTEELG
+5155 GSPGRSNLTEELG

-5175 EKQEQSPPQPPNDHS
+5175 EKQEQSPPQPPNDNS
-5190 QDPEWSQRGQ
+5190 QDPEWSQREQ

-5208 NISLSVELTE
+5208 NISLSMELTE

-5227 TDALLQVLQ
+5227 ADALLQVLQ

-5255 LYVR
+5255 LCVRQKEAIETLRREQAKRLRNLNQTRSLSPQKQLSLLPNKDRLIRDLDLPSRRREYLQQLRKDVVETTRSPESVSRSAHPAFDVELMLRDYQQAREEAKLEIARAQDRLRERTKQEKLRIHQQIISQLLREEEKLHTLANSSSLCTSSSGSLSSGMTSGYNSSPALSGQLQSPENVGCTNLTDSRDSWIGEERGHSANSAYSELRAMLGIATLPSQGLHLFIVGHRDLAKHVVDTSMADVMAACSDNLHNLFSCQATAGWNYQGEEQAVQLYYKVFSSTRHGFLGAGVVSQPLSHVWAAVSDPTLWPLFYKPIQTARLHQRVTNSINLVYLVCDTTLCALKQPRDFCCVCVEAKEGHLSVMAAQSVYDISMPRPSRKMVRGEILPSAWILQPVTVEGREVTRVIYLAQVELGAPGFPPQLLSSFIKQQPLVIARLASFLGS

>member
-1 MGPAEPVH
+1 MANVR
-9 PVYSTPG
+9 V
-16 STALGH
+16 AV
-22 RQNSRSGQKSRAG
+22 RVR
-35 DPCGSFAGNLP
+35 
-46 VCGQQK
+46 
-52 FVGKQS
+52 
-58 LAPLS
+58 PLS
-63 RLECSGMII
+63 KRETKEGGRIIVEVDGKVAKIRNLKVDSRPDGFGDSREKVVSFGFDYCYWSVNPEDPQYASQDVVFQDVGMEVLSG
-72 AHCSL
+72 
-77 NLLVQAIFPPQPP
+77 V
-90 MQLGLQMGFHHDGQ
+90 
-104 AGLEL
+104 
-109 LTSGDP
+109 
-115 PTLVSQSAR
+115 AR
-124 ITGMSLASLPRLE
+124 GYNI
-137 CSDAISAH
+137 C
-145 CNLLLPCSSDSLAS
+145 
-159 AFRVTGIIG
+159 V
-168 SHHHAWLI
+168 
-176 FAYLVETG
+176 FAYGQTG
-184 FCQRCTL
+184 
-191 SPRLECSGMIL
+191 SGKTYTM
-202 AHCSLCLLGSSYSPA
+202 LGTPA
-217 SASQVAEVTGMH
+217 S
-229 HHAWLSFVFLV
+229 
-240 VTGQRCL
+240 
-247 AQKCLFEDRVFPTG
+247 
-261 VQTLGSHEL
+261 
-270 IHKTKMKA
+270 
-278 IMWKR
+278 
-283 PKMGFHHVG
+283 VG
-292 QAGLALLTS
+292 
-301 GDLLTLASKVLGLQS
+301 
-316 LTPLSRLECSGSIL
+316 LTPRICE
-330 AHSNLCLPG
+330 G
-339 LSDSSTSFSQ
+339 L
-349 VAGTVG
+349 
-355 MCRHVQLILLFFV
+355 FV
-368 EMGSHYVAQ
+368 REKDCA
-377 TGLKLQASS
+377 
-386 DSLTLASQS
+386 
-395 AGNTDGVLLLL
+395 
-406 PRLECNGTISAH
+406 
-418 CNLRLLGS
+418 
-426 SNSPASA
+426 
-433 SRVAGATGMCHHAQL
+433 
-448 IFIFL
+448 
-453 IETGF
+453 
-458 HHVDQDGLDLLTSVS
+458 
-473 SERSAMSLIGF
+473 
-484 PLWTESRSIPRLEC
+484 
-498 SGAIP
+498 
-503 AHCNFRFSGFKQ
+503 
-515 FSCLSLPSSWDY
+515 SLPSSC
-527 RHAPPRPANFLYFSR
+527 RIK
-542 DGVSPCWPGWS
+542 VS
-553 RSLDLVIHPPRPPK
+553 
-567 VLGLQASLFLRAWEG
+567 
-582 GKSLLCRL
+582 
-590 SSPAYGLMRLPRSVR
+590 
-605 QSRALSCIIIQLC
+605 
-618 TCNSWCLTGKDP
+618 
-630 LFCVLLRLWGKR
+630 
-642 CIWTDVP
+642 
-649 EGDLRLTVETGF
+649 
-661 CHVGQADLEL
+661 
-671 LTSVIHLPHPLK
+671 
-683 VLESQI
+683 

-704 SGQKKSYALRVR
+704 SSKKKSYALRVR

-724 VQGLILLPKLDYSDA
+724 VQG
-739 VIVHCNLNSWAQVI
+739 
-753 LPPQSSRLECSGM
+753 
-766 IMTDYSLKLTDS
+766 
-778 GSPPSSASQVADTT
+778 
-792 DSLALSPR
+792 
-800 LECSGGISA
+800 
-809 HRSLCLLGSSDSLA
+809 
-823 SASQVAG
+823 
-830 TIGTCSRTWLI
+830 
-841 SVFLVETGFHHVG
+841 
-854 QAGLELLISVRT
+854 
-866 TGTSHHAWLKFK
+866 
-878 MFVKMG
+878 
-884 SPRVAQAGL
+884 
-893 ELLASNSLNTLA
+893 
-905 SQRFHHVAQAGF
+905 
-917 ELVGSRDPPALA
+917 
-929 SQSSGITAVSHC
+929 
-941 TQPGPGIFRVK
+941 
-952 LRWVDHLRSGVQ
+952 
-964 DQPGQHGKTLY
+964 
-975 LLKIQKLTRCGD
+975 
-987 EALLLSPRLEC
+987 
-998 NGTISAHFNLHLLDL
+998 
-1013 SDSPDSASQVAG
+1013 
-1025 IIGTHHHVWLIFCIF
+1025 
-1040 SRDGVSPHWPNCS
+1040 
-1053 STPNL
+1053 
-1058 SAGITAVSHLNS
+1058 
-1070 PSELLLSLPIE
+1070 
-1081 TGFHCVPQAGLEFL
+1081 
-1095 SSGNPLA
+1095 
-1102 SASPS
+1102 
-1107 ARITGVSHRA
+1107 
-1117 WPKPSHSRVSKF
+1117 
-1129 EPHFFYGTC
+1129 
-1138 PDHASDSSSCII
+1138 
-1150 SLTPLA
+1150 
-1156 LGHIVLYDC
+1156 

-1208 HYTQAILENTLPSE
+1208 HYSQAILENNLPSE

-1267 AQNAQVFNSCQS
+1267 AQNAQAFSSCQS

-1288 DSGILSPPS
+1288 DSGILSSPS

-1396 RNFSSLNDEKDEN
+1396 RNFTSLNDEKDEN

-1454 IDSNLPHLMALE
+1454 IDSSLPHLMALE

-1522 ARGARCTV
+1522 AHGARCTV
-1530 NGREVTASCR
+1530 NGREVTTSCR

-1571 VGEAAAGGGCLE
+1571 VGEAAAAGGSLE
-1583 WLDLDGDLTASRLGL
+1583 WLDLAGDLTASRLGL

-1605 GRVLEEQYDEDHQ
+1605 RTVLEEQCDEDHQ
-1618 PPRDGATS
+1618 TPRDGETS
-1626 HSAQIQQRQ
+1626 HSAQIQQQQ
-1635 SYVEDLRQQILAE
+1635 SYVEDLRKQILAE
-1648 EIKAERELESDQA
+1648 EIKAERELELDQA

-1688 QQQQEDHVA
+1688 QEDHVA
-1697 EKELEGSVAFDAW
+1697 EKELEGSVALDAW
-1710 LQTDHEIQPSPFVQ
+1710 LQTDHEIQPSPFAQ

-1732 QLLQRHTLRAAEQNV
+1732 QLLRRHTLRAAEQNV
-1747 QRKKVSFQLE
+1747 WRKKVSFQLE

-1769 KRLEQLTTLCSL
+1769 KRLEQLTTLCQL

-1796 DATVPEPRCRSRSSS
+1796 DAIVPQPRCRRRSSS
-1811 CSSLSPERFC
+1811 CSSLSPQRLC
-1821 SKHVPQLQSVF
+1821 SKHMPQLQSIF
-1832 LSWDPST
+1832 LSWNPST

-1851 PEKTS
+1851 SEKTS
-1856 SEERLPQ
+1856 SEEHLPQ
-1863 AASYPPGAGHLC
+1863 AASYPPRAGHLC

-1886 PYTARAA
+1886 HYTARAA
-1893 KARKGASAPDTC
+1893 KTRKGASAPDTC
-1905 LTMSPKAIDIQEMQR
+1905 LTMSPKSVGIQEMQR
-1920 MGKQPCQMVSQ
+1920 VGKQPCHMMSQ

-1956 QTRRAKGL
+1956 QTRRTKEL
-1964 ADPSHTQA
+1964 ADPNYTQA
-1972 GWQKEGNLGT
+1972 GWQEEGNLGT
-1982 YKAAMGASCSSPYPH
+1982 RKSAMGAGCSSPCPH
-1997 GPKITSGCGKAV
+1997 GPKTTAGCGKAV
-2009 KTFWIEYKLPSPSR
+2009 KTFWIQYKPPSPSR

-2051 LKRQQNAKDPD
+2051 LKRQQNARDPD

-2070 SPVVDHSREK
+2070 SPVEDHSREK

-2087 DSNYSV
+2087 DSSYSV
-2093 ESLSCVFTKALIK
+2093 DSLSCIFAKALIE

-2115 RKWDFPEPENSESDD
+2115 RKWDFAESENSENDD

-2149 LWGNHLANNRGHP
+2149 LWGNHLTNNHGHP
-2162 RIRTRASVRD
+2162 RIRTRAFVRD
-2172 FTAPSDSDLLAQT
+2172 FTVPSDSDLFAQT

-2204 QQEQAF
+2204 QEEAF
-2210 PGSADEIPTETFWH
+2210 SGSADEIPTETFWH
-2224 LENSSL
+2224 LENSNL
-2230 PLMNQ
+2230 PLMDQ
-2235 KAICRLGPI
+2235 KAICSLGPI
-2244 NYRTRA
+2244 NYRTGA

-2260 SFYLDPQCQ
+2260 SFYLDPQFQ
-2269 PHHEQAESQVEPSY
+2269 PRHEQAESQVEPSY

-2301 MSLDSWFS
+2301 MSMDSWFS
-2309 CDSNI
+2309 CDSKI
-2314 NPSSPPGIVGS
+2314 NPSTPRGIVGS

-2351 LKLSGA
+2351 LQLSGA
-2357 ETVLPDSS
+2357 ETVPPDSS

-2375 CSARDEHTTSASY
+2375 CSVRDEHTTSASD
-2388 KSRLSLRGIQR
+2388 KSRLSLWGIQR
-2399 LTQPGAAG
+2399 LVQPGADG
-2407 TFEGR
+2407 TFQGR
-2412 GTPDMTQQ
+2412 GIPDMTQQ
-2420 GSSEASHNSSV
+2420 GNSEASHNSSV
-2431 SNVLAASATTLTHVG
+2431 SDVLAASVTTLTHVG

-2475 KPAFPYLEEDSSSL
+2475 RPAFPYLEENSGSL

-2495 GGDTLFPVGPTV
+2495 GGDTLFPVGPRV

-2519 LSRIGR
+2519 LSRIRR

-2532 DSLNAKLEG
+2532 DSLNAKLED

-2562 LESLAACGSTDA
+2562 LESLATCGSTDA

-2583 PNSMAEAHEVK
+2583 PNSMAEACEVK
-2594 QNNLEECLQ
+2594 QNNSEECLQ
-2603 NCRKPELMTSSDE
+2603 SCRKPGLTTSSDE
-2616 YFFQKNACHSN
+2616 YFFQKNACHSY
-2627 VTTATKANHWPQGW
+2627 VTTATKADHWPQGW
-2641 APLRKNSAVQPRP
+2641 APLRKNSAVQPRQ
-2654 LSSNNHYPLEE
+2654 LSSNSHYPLEE
-2665 ETIDCQESSKE
+2665 EKIDCQESSKE
-2676 VVRRHINISFA
+2676 VVRRHTNVSFA
-2687 FPSDPELY
+2687 FSSGPELY
-2695 LHSAPWNPLL
+2695 LHSAPWNPFSP
-2705 LSLQPPPLETFY
+2705 SLQLPPLETIY
-2717 VTKSRDALIETA
+2717 VTKSRDALTETA

-2749 GFGHNHQVLQS
+2749 GFGHNHQVLQNT
-2760 AYLKNNLP
+2760 YLKNNFP
-2768 VLLQNENSKIASSQQ
+2768 GLLQNQNSKIASSQQ
-2783 ITAEIPVDLNTR
+2783 VTAEIPVDLNTR

-2812 CKSVYSSVIQNR
+2812 HNSVYSSVTQNR

-2851 ALEGEE
+2851 ALEEEE

-2862 RCSASSD
+2862 CCSASSD
-2869 GTVSGKPLALFCES
+2869 STVSGKPLALFCES
-2883 EAGEEEELDP
+2883 ETGKEEELDP

-2901 SVALEKDMPGE
+2901 SVGLEKDLPGE

-2922 YHRVSSPGTVAQDES
+2922 YHRVSSPVMVAQDES

-2943 GKNETRL
+2943 GKNETRV
-2950 FGKALHPKDSSEEV
+2950 FGKVLHPKESSEEV

-2990 KDPGRSQEMLN
+2990 RGPGKSQEMLN

-3016 NTDEMARLIRSVMLL
+3016 NTDAMARLIRSINQL

-3040 KQSKQVH
+3040 KQSKQVY
-3047 ASHAPGVSKEFVF
+3047 ASHPPGVNKEFVF
-3060 QDPKEQKTDHA
+3060 QDQKEQEKIDHV
-3071 LRPDSSGNALPSKD
+3071 LKPDSSRNALPSKD
-3085 QLSFPRQTDDA
+3085 QLSSPRQTDDTII
-3096 VFRDSEAGEMEVNNA
+3096 RDSEAGEMEVNNA

-3117 QKTTLNPL
+3117 QKTIVNPL
-3125 RSREGVQKNEPV
+3125 RSREGVQENEPV
-3137 RQHTHPAGS
+3137 REHTHPDGS

-3157 GTHTTCR
+3157 GTHATFR
-3164 EFTNTFLHPQ
+3164 ESTNTFLHPQ

-3188 LKRSSENDGQ
+3188 LERSSENDGQ
-3198 LVKASASLKWQPWG
+3198 LVTASLKGQPWG

-3226 ESQLAEHISSCNQD
+3226 ESQIAEHIRSS
-3240 WAPRDPGNC
+3240 
-3249 SVVGRHAQSEWVL
+3249 
-3262 SSASLEKA
+3262 
-3270 SPQVLGCQP
+3270 
-3279 IGNQEEPKA
+3279 NQEKPKA
-3288 QGKVEEMPMQ
+3288 QSIVEEMPMQ
-3298 KGGSLQEENKVI
+3298 KGGSLQEENKVT
-3310 QKLSSLNQLCRDT
+3310 QKLPSLSQLCRDT

-3330 SPLLSQTE
+3330 SPLLSQAG
-3338 FSTTPSHQDLSN
+3338 FSTAPSHQDLSN
-3350 TLPLNSP
+3350 TLPLNFP

-3366 PDALGVS
+3366 PDALGIS

-3382 MLKTHNSPSVTGVEH
+3382 MSKTHNSPLVTRVEH
-3397 QDQNAETRS
+3397 QDQSAETKS
-3406 HSPKG
+3406 HSPEES
-3411 NVRGGS
+3411 VRGDS
-3417 SEAHTAWT
+3417 CEAHTVWC
-3425 GSVRSMAM
+3425 GSVRSMAVV
-3433 ISHSQS
+3433 SHSQS

-3444 IPLGTE
+3444 ISLGTE
-3450 DRISASSSPQDQGR
+3450 DKISASSSPQDQGR
-3464 DLRVTLM
+3464 DRRITLM
-3471 GFSTGEDFASEAKV
+3471 GFSTSEDFASEAKV
-3485 AVQKE
+3485 ATQKE
-3490 IGVSSLNKVSR
+3490 IGVSSLNKLSR
-3501 QPQQR
+3501 QPEKR
-3506 VSLSLEEDNDQ
+3506 VNFPLEEDNDQ
-3517 GSEPRQKAEKETEDL
+3517 AREPRQKAEKKTEDL

-3539 LASVSLPRIP
+3539 LASVSLPRMP
-3549 NPEPRLLEPFD
+3549 NPELRLLEPFD

-3591 LSYCETLLES
+3591 LSYCETLLEP

-3616 DQSSSDRTRNE
+3616 DQSSSDWTRNE
-3627 GEAPRFHVAS
+3627 GEAPGFHVAS

-3644 LSTDERKDQ
+3644 LSTDERKAQ
-3653 DTSLFADSFQP
+3653 GTSLFADSFQP
-3664 LPDTETDRELWHP
+3664 LPDTGTDREPWHP
-3677 VQAFSHAAPDL
+3677 VQAFSHAAPTL

-3700 VGASEQFLHHS
+3700 VGADEQFLHPS
-3711 SSSEIIEEKKD
+3711 GSSEIIEKKKN

-3736 SLYLAPV
+3736 CLYLAPV
-3743 EGVRRAVS
+3743 EGVRRVVS
-3751 KMVVAALSSQAPCD
+3751 KMIVAALSSQAPCD

-3775 PSVPQ
+3775 QSVPQ

-3793 EHQEPRTLDTTYGE
+3793 EHQEPRTVDTTYGE
-3807 VSDNLLVTIQGEKTA
+3807 VSNNLLVTTQGEKTA
-3822 HFESQSVICDVQKSA
+3822 HFESQSVICDVQKST

-3843 QDHLQCPEAFTGFEE
+3843 QDHLQCPEASTGFEE
-3858 GRASSKQDTLL
+3858 GRASPKQDTLL
-3869 PGALTRLGLE
+3869 PGALTRLELE
-3879 APTQQYVK
+3879 APTQQCVK
-3887 WKENVGSGL
+3887 SKESVGSGL

-3920 PEGIGEG
+3920 LEGNGEG

-3948 SRTLSLSR
+3948 SRTLSPSR

-3964 CQQPSSS
+3964 CQQSSSS
-3971 QPVTTHADSSHFST
+3971 QPVTTQADSSHFST

-3994 GKEPFKVAPHSV
+3994 GKELFKVAPHSI
-4006 HPPCVA
+4006 HLPCVA
-4012 PSRTFEMD
+4012 HSRAFEMD
-4020 ERGEISFR
+4020 EKGEISYR
-4028 GPDMHLTHG
+4028 GPDVHLTHG
-4037 LEPKDVNKEFRPTE
+4037 LEPKDVNREFRPTE
-4051 SNTCEPS
+4051 SNTYEPS
-4058 TVAAVLSP
+4058 TVAAVLSQ
-4066 AQGCNS
+4066 AQGCSS
-4072 PSAPDARTSSFSH
+4072 PSAPDVRTSSFSY
-4085 SATDGG
+4085 SATDRS
-4091 LGLIGVPEKNV
+4091 LELIGVPETNV

-4133 DGQNAQVSQT
+4133 DGQNAQVFQT
-4143 NPEPPATTQGPHT
+4143 NPEPPATPQGPHA
-4156 LYLSEGSAESELV
+4156 LDLSEESAESELV
-4169 AEPQHGCL
+4169 AEPQHKCL

-4192 ESRVDNCLD
+4192 ESRDNNCLD

-4206 VAKLKHTCSPQDNS
+4206 VAKLEHTCSPQDNS
-4220 PWEEEEQQRD
+4220 PWEKEEQQRD
-4230 QASGGG
+4230 QASGSG
-4236 EGFTQG
+4236 EGFAQG

-4248 DKGGSAGCQILD
+4248 DTGGSAGCQILD

-4265 VAVAKPP
+4265 VAVAKPL
-4272 MSKILSQ
+4272 MSKILSED
-4279 GFKDPAT
+4279 FKDPAT

-4291 NEAPQPV
+4291 TETLQPV
-4298 AQRPGHLCAGREQPA
+4298 AQRPGHFCTGREQLA
-4313 PNHRCS
+4313 PNYRCS

-4326 SGPKHSKPSPVPQFS
+4326 SGHKHSKSSPTPQFS
-4341 VVSSCSLQEL
+4341 VVSSSRSLQEL
-4351 NLNVEPPSP
+4351 NLSVEPPSP
-4360 TDDDTQEPNRLWN
+4360 TDEDTQGPNRLWN
-4373 SYIRACSS
+4373 SHLRGYSS
-4381 GKSQS
+4381 GKSVARTSLQA
-4386 EECNQKASSHSDDGT
+4386 EDCNQKDSSYLDDGT
-4401 ADHRP
+4401 ADHRCP
-4406 LKPATPP
+4406 KPATPP
-4413 YPMPSTFSCMPTP
+4413 YPMPSSLSCMPTP
-4426 DFMTS
+4426 DFVTGR
-4431 WMSGTL
+4431 MSGTL

-4442 GKPEKLGIQVRP
+4442 GKPEKLGVQVRP

-4467 FGSSDINPYALSRH
+4467 FGSSDINPNALSQC
-4481 PEEPA
+4481 PQEPA
-4486 CVSWKPCVF
+4486 LISWKPCVF
-4495 GSAVDVSCSQKPQGL
+4495 GSAVHVSCSQKPQGL

-4557 SNEAWK
+4557 SNEAWE
-4563 IFSGTS
+4563 IFSRS
-4569 SAALGNPH
+4569 FSAALGNPH

-4587 TSSHDR
+4587 TSGHDR
-4593 RPQSRGPSSEVDCL
+4593 RPQFRGPSSEVDCL
-4607 RSKPPAAEGGAVGPV
+4607 RSKPPVTEGGPAGPV
-4622 DEVMLLYPSEAGCPV
+4622 DEIKLLYPSEAGCPG

-4642 NTFTQGTQTLS
+4642 NTFKQGTQTLS
-4653 SRQHWSSTDV
+4653 SRRHWSSTDV
-4663 SFAQPEASAVSASDL
+4663 SFAQPEASAVSTSDL

-4691 SQLLHSTS
+4691 SQLLHNTS

-4713 EQNTKRDILDEAP
+4713 VQNTKRDILDEAP
-4726 QALMMDGSTQ
+4726 KALMMDGSTQ
-4736 TTVDDGRQT
+4736 TTVDEGSQT
-4745 DLASPS
+4745 DLTSPS
-4751 LCLQA
+4751 LYLQA
-4756 SVAKSQEVNVILEG
+4756 SVAKPQEVNVILEG
-4770 LGSDTSAMS
+4770 LGSDISTMS
-4779 QEKGDVPGVPQ
+4779 QERGDVPGVSQ

-4804 PYLQEESTPCKPQS
+4804 PYRQEESTPCKPQS

-4826 RFQKAP
+4826 RFQKASF
-4832 LGQPLPSASPSV
+4832 GQHLPSVSPSV

-4869 PSHSPGLFPSTS
+4869 SSHSPGLFPSTS
-4881 EYPGYPRVQK
+4881 KFPGHLRVQK
-4891 KLGPPGALLV
+4891 KLVPPSALLV

-4916 DPGLPPGFLTLS
+4916 DLGLPPGFLTLS

-4935 EDHQKLDSSPDPIGA
+4935 KDHQKLDSSSDPVGA
-4950 PRTPMDNYSQPT
+4950 PRTSVDNYSQTT

-4970 GRSSLQRNDRRT
+4970 GRSSLQRNDRRI
-4982 FLELGSP
+4982 FPELGSP
-4989 HSPQQSSKFQVGFLG
+4989 HSPQQSPKFQVSFLG
-5004 QPPQQLQPRN
+5004 QPPQQLQSR
-5014 TIGVQ
+5014 TTVGVQ
-5019 SRLLPPPLRHRS
+5019 SRLLPPPLRQRS
-5031 WRPADSFVPEEVASP
+5031 QMLADRFVPEEVASP
-5046 EHGPLSSREPSQ
+5046 EHGPLSSREPIQ
-5058 WRSMTE
+5058 WWSMTE

-5074 ELQCTLDLS
+5074 KLQCTLDLS

-5104 RSSTL
+5104 QGSAL
-5109 SLPQACQPEGL
+5109 GLPQACQPEGL

-5130 PEPQHHSLR
+5130 PEPQHHRLR

-5147 RNWCGVQK
+5147 SNWCGVQK
-5155 GSPEGLDFTEELG
+5155 GSPGRLDLTEELG
-5168 ASCDLSS
+5168 ANCDLSS
-5175 EKQEQSPPQPPNDHS
+5175 EKQEQSLPQPPNDHS
-5190 QDPEWSQRGQ
+5190 QDPEWSQREQ

-5227 TDALLQVLQ
+5227 ADALLQVLQ
-5236 SGTGEVLA
+5236 SGTGELLA

-5255 LYVR
+5255 LYVRQKEAFETLRREKAKQLRNFSQTRSLSPRKQLSLLPNKDRLIRDLDLPSRRREYLQQLRKDVVETTRSPESVSRSAHPAFDIELMLRDYQQAHEEAKLEIARAQDRLRERTKQEKLRIHQQIISQLLREEEKLHTLANSSSLCTSSSGSLSSGMTSGYNSSPALSGQLQSPENVGCTNLPDSRDSWIGDQRGRSAVRKNSAYSRRASLGSCCCSPCSPSSLGTCFSSSYQDLAKHIVDTSMADVMAACSDNLHNLFSCQATAGWNYQGEEQAVQLYYKVFSSTRHGFLGAGVVSQPLSHVWAAVSDPTLWPLYYKPLQTARLHQRVTNSINLVYLVCDTTLCALKQPRDFCCVCVEAKEGHLSVMAAQSVYDTSMPRPSRKMVRGEILPSAWILQPVTVEGREVTRVIYLAQVELGAPAFPPQLLNSFIKQQPLVIARLASFLGS